1 MLLAEAAMIGSME
14 GHITNRPIP
23 NPITIT
29 SNLRILQI
37 SHTLHISRLALS
49 IIPGAM
55 AHHLTGR
62 LVVGV
67 HPEAVIM
74 IPACLTLMALQD
86 IILVSRKE
94 DTEGTITAGLTVGIA
109 EAMAATAATAAMA
122 VTMLPME
129 AMVVRTTT
137 ADLHRIRM
145 AVLGLARMV
154 THAAVHTLREGEVE
168 VADIDD

>member
-1 MLLAEAAMIGSME
+1 MIGNME
-14 GHITNRPIP
+14 GHTTNRPIP

-49 IIPGAM
+49 IVPGAM
-55 AHHLTGR
+55 AHHLMGR

-74 IPACLTLMALQD
+74 IPAGLTLMALQD

-94 DTEGTITAGLTVGIA
+94 DTKGTTTAGLTVGMA
-109 EAMAATAATAAMA
+109 EAMAATAAMA

-129 AMVVRTTT
+129 AMVVRTTM

-145 AVLGLARMV
+145 AVRGLARMV
-154 THAAVHTLREGEVE
+154 THAAVHILREGEAE

>member
-1 MLLAEAAMIGSME
+1 MIGNME
-14 GHITNRPIP
+14 GHTTNRPIP

-109 EAMAATAATAAMA
+109 EAMAATAATAATAAMA

-129 AMVVRTTT
+129 AMVVRTTM

-145 AVLGLARMV
+145 AVRGLARMV
-154 THAAVHTLREGEVE
+154 THAAVHILREGEAE